1 MNKRNVKVPTSG
13 FRKFFETLKFVL
25 RAILFA
31 FILVNL
37 GKIWGIVSNVFT
49 WCTETDLG
57 YVWVIN
63 IAAGAAVAGLIGLIT
78 HKSREKYPVT
88 IGIVKTIIF
97 ILVVLAAECFIWHLK
112 DSWEVLKAPIESS
125 DIIVAVLG
133 LVAATLSFIWHL
145 HGVNYGGDDYYEEE
159 YEAAPSREVREHAP
173 SREVREP
180 AQKEGGEEDDKKEDG
195 EEEAG
200 IFKW

>member
-37 GKIWGIVSNVFT
+37 GKIWGILSNVFT
-49 WCTETDLG
+49 WCTKTDFG
-57 YVWVIN
+57 YMWVIN

-78 HKSREKYPVT
+78 HKSRKKYPAT
-88 IGIVKTIIF
+88 IGGVKTIIF
-97 ILVVLAAECFIWHLK
+97 VLVVLAVECFGWHLK

-145 HGVNYGGDDYYEEE
+145 HGVNYGDDDYYEEE
-159 YEAAPSREVREHAP
+159 YAAAP

-180 AQKEGGEEDDKKEDG
+180 ARKEDG
-195 EEEAG
+195 EERDEKEDEEGEASG
-200 IFKW
+200 FKW